1 MADQA
6 ITALPKKTYSGSSKI
21 AATDY
26 LLGIDSAE
34 GYQMLIQDLGE
45 YIINKVT
52 TNLAG
57 SNQTLVAAISALNSK
72 LLSTTGMALYL
83 STGTLAENI
92 KSKCPST
99 CDVTFQCNSVWGQTD
114 LPVSNTL
121 VTVRVFRGS
130 GSGNVHLEA
139 YTIGGSIFHSH
150 LQYNELT
157 VSPLVWMQ
165 RPTRDEMDL
174 ALKGVKFSLS
184 SGESK
189 VVSGNVN
196 YGAFLLSAQI
206 SGLGGYVEIIN
217 TTNNQITKRTMFS
230 ANDSGFTNG
239 VTLAKANGTIT
250 ITNNASGDGYFVLYR
265 LDYYTI

>member
-1 MADQA
+1 MPRSA
-6 ITALPKKTYSGSSKI
+6 TGI
-21 AATDY
+21 ATVTKRNSDIYVHVVYGAKD
-26 LLGIDSAE
+26 
-34 GYQMLIQDLGE
+34 E
-45 YIINKVT
+45 YIT
-52 TNLAG
+52 T
-57 SNQTLVAAISALNSK
+57 
-72 LLSTTGMALYL
+72 Y
-83 STGTLAENI
+83 
-92 KSKCPST
+92 
-99 CDVTFQCNSVWGQTD
+99 
-114 LPVSNTL
+114 VSNAWTEW
-121 VTVRVFRGS
+121 TK
-130 GSGNVHLEA
+130 
-139 YTIGGSIFHSH
+139 Y
-150 LQYNELT
+150 
-157 VSPLVWMQ
+157 
-165 RPTRDEMDL
+165 PTRAEMDL

-206 SGLGGYVEIIN
+206 SGLGGYAEIIN